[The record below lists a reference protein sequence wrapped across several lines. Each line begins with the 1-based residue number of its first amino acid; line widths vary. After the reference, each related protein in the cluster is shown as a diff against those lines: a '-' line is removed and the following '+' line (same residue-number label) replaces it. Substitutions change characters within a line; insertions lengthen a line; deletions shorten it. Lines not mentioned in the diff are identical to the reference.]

1 MAASIHDATFKQL
14 ISDRD
19 FFVGFCHNYLPAEY
33 LDALDFKTAEIVKL
47 SGEGVHQSINP
58 EKESKTEIA
67 DVLYSIKYKH
77 EDRYVM
83 VLVHIEHFTNPPK
96 HAVLRVTNYGF
107 NALAE
112 WAELNPGE
120 PLPTIVPIIYVHGRK
135 PFSHTLDVYRLFDEP
150 TRAKYHLENPLL
162 VDLTQL
168 SDEELVG
175 HKVISGAEIMLKHA
189 FDKGGLVSDHTLDLM
204 LSHLGQLS
212 DKATLVVLKYML
224 NRLEGNVDR
233 AVGRYIELNPD
244 KEDIAM
250 TMMQHLEESIAKKT
264 LDEHAPNLIAQGKL
278 EGKLEGANE
287 RSLEIAKSMLLAGED
302 ENKVAAYTG
311 LAFDVIAKIKDSITH

>member
-19 FFVGFCHNYLPAEY
+19 FFVGFCQNYLPREY
-33 LDALDFKTAEIVKL
+33 LDVLDFKTAEIVKL

-83 VLVHIEHFTNPPK
+83 VMIHIEHFSNPPK
-96 HAVLRVTNYGF
+96 HVVLRVTNYGF

-135 PFSHTLDVYRLFDEP
+135 PFNHTLDIYRLFDEP

-162 VDLTQL
+162 VDLTRL
-168 SDEELVG
+168 SDEELAN

-233 AVGRYIELNPD
+233 AVERYIELNPD
-244 KEDIAM
+244 KGDIAV
-250 TMMQHLEESIAKKT
+250 TMMQNLEQSIKDKVAPDLIAK
-264 LDEHAPNLIAQGKL
+264 
-278 EGKLEGANE
+278 GKLEGANE
-287 RSLEIAKSMLLAGED
+287 EKLNIAKSMLLEGAD
-302 ENKVAAYTG
+302 ETFVVKTSGLSAEKVAE
-311 LAFDVIAKIKDSITH
+311 IKASITH